1 MADDDG
7 SAYPQNLQR
16 EWRPI
21 PDPSTL
27 TAQSVAAA
35 TEQIRREITALE
47 EKISERI
54 TGDMALG
61 KARLEYLER
70 TVNNRPSEI
79 DFAITHL
86 KAFVESELRA
96 LADLS
101 NEKFIGI
108 NNQFVQ
114 RDTAV
119 QAALQAAKEAVGE
132 QNKSF
137 ASATSKTETYT
148 GEQIKA
154 LQALIQA
161 TVSGYSTQIDD
172 LKERISQLSAALLS
186 IQAVT
191 AKVDTVHTSQIS
203 SSGLVIA
210 FGGLF
215 VTACVGVVGAAS
227 LLLSHVGAW
236 K

>member
-1 MADDDG
+1 MADDDRDDD
-7 SAYPQNLQR
+7 ANDRYQQR
-16 EWRPI
+16 W
-21 PDPSTL
+21 PDPTAL
-27 TAQSVAAA
+27 TNAAVLAA
-35 TEQIRREITALE
+35 TDLMRRETGALE
-47 EKISERI
+47 DKLSERI

-70 TVNNRPSEI
+70 MVNNRPSEI
-79 DFAITHL
+79 DFAVTHL

-132 QNKSF
+132 RNKSF
-137 ASATSKTETYT
+137 SSATSKTGAYT
-148 GEQIKA
+148 GEQIKG
-154 LQALIQA
+154 LQTLIGA
-161 TVSGYSTQIDD
+161 TVQGYNTQIDD
-172 LKERISQLSAALLS
+172 LKTRLAEISAALLS
-186 IQAVT
+186 IQTVS
-191 AKVDTVHTSQIS
+191 AKVDSAHTSQLS
-203 SSGLVIA
+203 SSGLIIA
-210 FGGLF
+210 FGGLL
-215 VTACVGVVGAAS
+215 VTVFVGVIGAAS
-227 LLLSHVGAW
+227 LVLSHVGAW